1 MGNICKTIISLYLL
15 TLFSSFTGCTPIPI
29 KSVQPS
35 VEISP
40 PTQIDPIDIL
50 IEGIDSKPIGSSE
63 KMIGYISVDLAE
75 VFPVPKRTTAINHI
89 ARGQKVFIF
98 NTKGDWANISADE
111 AYEYW
116 LDLNHVCFTQ
126 RCWVKKTSYSSS
138 NSLEN
143 KYRITP
149 KIISSNST
157 TSYSSGTTSGKGYVN
172 SKGNY
177 VPSPRKSN
185 TKPNGATAKCRDGT
199 WSFSQSTRGTCS
211 RHGGVSSWL

>member
-1 MGNICKTIISLYLL
+1 
-15 TLFSSFTGCTPIPI
+15 
-29 KSVQPS
+29 
-35 VEISP
+35 
-40 PTQIDPIDIL
+40 
-50 IEGIDSKPIGSSE
+50 
-63 KMIGYISVDLAE
+63 MIGYISVDLAE
-75 VFPVPKRTTAINHI
+75 VFPTPKKTTAINHI
-89 ARGQKVFIF
+89 VRGQKVFIF

-111 AYEYW
+111 TYEYW
-116 LDLNHVCFTQ
+116 IDLNHVCFTQ
-126 RCWVKKTSYSSS
+126 NCWVKKTSYSSS
-138 NSLEN
+138 NNLEN

-149 KIISSNST
+149 QTNTANST
-157 TSYSSGTTSGKGYVN
+157 SYNSGTISGKGYVN